1 MNALKQMV
9 RRSSKLDVEMLDI
22 DDVYVNGK
30 AEYENHDKGLTAA
43 ERYLDKGVVPGDL
56 DGQGLSDNM
65 ELVPPG
71 NTEKLNSFR
80 FLDLPREIRD
90 HVWTPRGLFFI
101 QYLRGFP
108 VSDLYRYMSTS

>member
-1 MNALKQMV
+1 MNALKKMV
-9 RRSSKLDVEMLDI
+9 RRSSKHDVEMLDI

-43 ERYLDKGVVPGDL
+43 ERYLDKGVVPDDL
-56 DGQGLSDNM
+56 DGQGLSHNM

-71 NTEKLNSFR
+71 NTREPDSFR

-90 HVWTPRGLFFI
+90 HVWTPGSLFFI
-101 QYLRGFP
+101 QNLREFP
-108 VSDLYRYMSTS
+108 ISDLSRYMSTS